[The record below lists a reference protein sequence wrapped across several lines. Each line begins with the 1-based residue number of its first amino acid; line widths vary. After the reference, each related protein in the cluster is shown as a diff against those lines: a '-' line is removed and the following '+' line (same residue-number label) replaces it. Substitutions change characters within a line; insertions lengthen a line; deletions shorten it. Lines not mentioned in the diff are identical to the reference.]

1 MDSCRFQ
8 RSFQRNMAA
17 QTPEL
22 SPARRGPTMSIQ
34 IMHASVMKDRG
45 SVLLR
50 LLFGLLLPVCFHGC
64 ALPLGPEA
72 SVTRDR
78 AFISYAPGGNDQG
91 KLRLAVKD
99 VIDMK
104 GKVTTAGSKYLAE
117 TRPPAKRDAKCL
129 ASARQGNVLIV
140 GKTNLT
146 EFALGTSGM
155 NEYYG
160 TPVNPLDRHRIPGG
174 SSSGSAVAV
183 ADGMADVAFGS
194 DSAGSIRVPAACCGI
209 LGLKTTVGLV
219 PLDGVFPLSPKRLD
233 TIGPLAKDVPH
244 LVQGMELLSPGFSA
258 RYQAATVRK
267 SSAKEI
273 TIGRLYVDGTDP
285 RIDRALDDALTA
297 AGFRVVRLN
306 DRTKAQ
312 LKRTT
317 AGFRPVRLDNRF
329 KAQWEQ
335 AQLDGSAVA
344 LGDGWLSNRQ
354 YLNQAGVSL
363 VTQATIR
370 LGEVQYNTIYK
381 AALKGQREWQKTL
394 RSALQRVDLI
404 ALPTMKTLPPRK
416 PFSGRSGVFELQVLA
431 SQNTVAVNFA
441 GNPALAIPIP
451 LKGRGFPM
459 TSLQLI
465 GPNFG
470 EAELVNAARLIASQ
484 PQ

>member
-1 MDSCRFQ
+1 
-8 RSFQRNMAA
+8 
-17 QTPEL
+17 
-22 SPARRGPTMSIQ
+22 
-34 IMHASVMKDRG
+34 MKDRC
-45 SVLLR
+45 SILLR
-50 LLFGLLLPVCFHGC
+50 LLFGSLLPVCFHGC
-64 ALPLGPEA
+64 TLPLGPEA
-72 SVTRDR
+72 SVTRDH
-78 AFISYAPGGNDQG
+78 AFISYAAGGGNQG

-104 GKVTTAGSKYLAE
+104 GQVTTAGSKYLAE
-117 TRPPAKRDAKCL
+117 TNPPAKRDAKCL
-129 ASARQGNVLIV
+129 EPSRQPNVLIV
-140 GKTNLT
+140 GRTNLT

-155 NEYYG
+155 SEYYG

-183 ADGMADVAFGS
+183 ASGEADVAFGS

-209 LGLKTTVGLV
+209 LGLKTTFGLV
-219 PLDGVFPLSPKRLD
+219 PLEGTFPLSPKRLD

-258 RYQAATVRK
+258 RYQAATARK

-285 RIDRALDDALTA
+285 RIESALDDALTA

-306 DRTKAQ
+306 DRIKTQWEKTA
-312 LKRTT
+312 
-317 AGFRPVRLDNRF
+317 AGFRVVRPDNRF

-381 AALKGQREWQKTL
+381 SALKGRREWQKAL

-416 PFSGRSGVFELQVLA
+416 PFFGRSGVFELQVLA

-441 GNPALAIPIP
+441 GNPALAIPIA
-451 LKGRGFPM
+451 LKGHGFPV

-465 GPNFG
+465 GPNLG
-470 EAELVNAARLIASQ
+470 EAELVNAARLIALQ
-484 PQ
+484 GQ